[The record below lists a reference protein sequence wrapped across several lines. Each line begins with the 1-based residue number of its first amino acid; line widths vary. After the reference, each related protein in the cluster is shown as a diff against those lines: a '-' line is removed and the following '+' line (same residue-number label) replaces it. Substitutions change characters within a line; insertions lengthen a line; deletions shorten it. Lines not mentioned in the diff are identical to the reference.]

1 MSEGVSL
8 VAAERVPVVYEDL
21 RPAEALLQALEQLE
35 QLGSVV
41 DTVFARVVGR
51 VAEERARLEADFK
64 RMTHAANHEPE
75 WEEDDEAQEARRKKR
90 LKIAVISTACLLAV
104 VLMGLGIFLWSYSRD
119 DGLIFDN
126 VYALDIN
133 LGGMSQ
139 EQATQVLEEKAQAVY
154 GAPLTIQLQDRTLV
168 LTPEETKAQLD
179 AAALAEASLSTYT
192 LEAADYLTLDTG
204 YIQDA
209 VNQLSADLESTLTQP
224 EVTVEG
230 QRPDLSAYPLSGS
243 GEDEEDEEEE
253 PAPVTPENGQVLTI

>member
-1 MSEGVSL
+1 M
-8 VAAERVPVVYEDL
+8 
-21 RPAEALLQALEQLE
+21 
-35 QLGSVV
+35 
-41 DTVFARVVGR
+41 
-51 VAEERARLEADFK
+51 
-64 RMTHAANHEPE
+64 
-75 WEEDDEAQEARRKKR
+75 
-90 LKIAVISTACLLAV
+90 
-104 VLMGLGIFLWSYSRD
+104 
-119 DGLIFDN
+119 IFDN
-126 VYALDIN
+126 VYAWTSIWAL
-133 LGGMSQ
+133 SQ

-179 AAALAEASLSTYT
+179 AAALAEAACRYGRDGNMFDGPGPAPAASLSTYT

-253 PAPVTPENGQVLTI
+253 PAPVTPENGQVLTIYTGRRAAIWMRRLCTGKFWRRTPGAICPPFPRRMMRRSPRRWIWRTCSSSTV

>member
-1 MSEGVSL
+1 MKIG
-8 VAAERVPVVYEDL
+8 AIHIKK
-21 RPAEALLQALEQLE
+21 
-35 QLGSVV
+35 GK
-41 DTVFARVVGR
+41 FAKPRASA
-51 VAEERARLEADFK
+51 AEERARLEADFK

-104 VLMGLGIFLWSYSRD
+104 VLIGLGIFLWSYSRD

-179 AAALAEASLSTYT
+179 AAALAEAACRYGRDGNMFDRARPVGSVS
-192 LEAADYLTLDTG
+192 EYLHPGGGGLPHVG
-204 YIQDA
+204 HR
-209 VNQLSADLESTLTQP
+209 VHPGCGESAECGFGEYVDP
-224 EVTVEG
+224 AG
-230 QRPDLSAYPLSGS
+230 GHSG
-243 GEDEEDEEEE
+243 G
-253 PAPVTPENGQVLTI
+253 PAPRPERLPPVRQRGG

>member
-1 MSEGVSL
+1 MKIG
-8 VAAERVPVVYEDL
+8 AIHIKK
-21 RPAEALLQALEQLE
+21 
-35 QLGSVV
+35 GK
-41 DTVFARVVGR
+41 FAKPRASA
-51 VAEERARLEADFK
+51 AEERARLEADFK

-104 VLMGLGIFLWSYSRD
+104 VLIGLGIFLWSYSRD

-179 AAALAEASLSTYT
+179 AVALAEA
-192 LEAADYLTLDTG
+192 A
-204 YIQDA
+204 
-209 VNQLSADLESTLTQP
+209 
-224 EVTVEG
+224 
-230 QRPDLSAYPLSGS
+230 
-243 GEDEEDEEEE
+243 
-253 PAPVTPENGQVLTI
+253 